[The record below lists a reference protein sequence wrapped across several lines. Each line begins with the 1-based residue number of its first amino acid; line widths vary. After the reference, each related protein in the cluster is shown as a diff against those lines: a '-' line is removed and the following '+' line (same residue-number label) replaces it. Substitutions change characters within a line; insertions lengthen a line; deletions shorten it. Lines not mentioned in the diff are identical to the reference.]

1 MQATLHWQ
9 WPGAPYR
16 FSWRS
21 LTGNSSV
28 NFDNGIVAD
37 IDPGAGGRFLGLFNL
52 LHLPK
57 RLGLN
62 FADVYKKGFVFDSI
76 TGSYVFGGGD
86 AITQDT
92 EISAS
97 AADLTMMGRIGVAKQ
112 DYDLVAIVRPHS
124 SVASF
129 AGGTLIAGPTIG
141 VGLMVLQ
148 EIFGIDI
155 LGKDLHMIEGPW
167 DNPVITQL
175 TDDDDEESED
185 LFDETE

>member
-16 FSWRS
+16 FNWSTMS
-21 LTGNSSV
+21 GNASV
-28 NFDNGIVAD
+28 EFTEGIITDV
-37 IDPGAGGRFLGLFNL
+37 DPGAGGRFLGLFNL

-57 RLGLN
+57 RLGLD

-76 TGSYVFGGGD
+76 TGSYIFSSGEAV
-86 AITQDT
+86 TQDT

-97 AADLTMMGRIGVAKQ
+97 AADMTMMGRIGVEDQ

-124 SVASF
+124 SVATF
-129 AGGTLIAGPTIG
+129 AGGTLLAAPTIG

-148 EIFGIDI
+148 EIFGIEL
-155 LGKDLHMIEGPW
+155 LGKDLYRIEGPW
-167 DNPVITQL
+167 SEPSITQMTEDADDEPENL
-175 TDDDDEESED
+175 FDDDE
-185 LFDETE
+185 